1 MRLVKI
7 AGQYVNP
14 EQVVTIT
21 PINWEEET
29 GANIC
34 FNADAPAI
42 TIPGMTIDEIAKLVN
57 G

>member
-34 FNADAPAI
+34 FNADTPAI
-42 TIPGMTIDEIAKLVN
+42 TIPVMTIDEIAKLLN